1 MDSINRKDPDE
12 QMKTR
17 LKGDFNFIQLIARST
32 LSRFLNLA
40 DPTRAGS
47 RLFRWLQSPQSSGS
61 SHNASAGLL
70 KGLYDPCIL
79 VSIV

>member
-12 QMKTR
+12 QIKTR

-47 RLFRWLQSPQSSGS
+47 RLFR
-61 SHNASAGLL
+61 
-70 KGLYDPCIL
+70 
-79 VSIV
+79 

>member
-17 LKGDFNFIQLIARST
+17 LKEDFNFIQLIARST

-47 RLFRWLQSPQSSGS
+47 RLFRWLRSPQSSGS